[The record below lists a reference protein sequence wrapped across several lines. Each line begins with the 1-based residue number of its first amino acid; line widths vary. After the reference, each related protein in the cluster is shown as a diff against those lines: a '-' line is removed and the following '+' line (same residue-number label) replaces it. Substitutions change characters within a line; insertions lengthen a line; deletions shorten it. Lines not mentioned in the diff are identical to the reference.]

1 MTVEDSVATAVPLS
15 GDLLRREFMS
25 SIGAVTLGIVTMRDR
40 SLRIGPLELIRFG
53 PPRTSAHGV
62 SWPIEGGLLA
72 AAPGGRF
79 DITSED
85 GRLRATLDGYRP
97 RLPRALYEKTQLR
110 LHHGL
115 VRVQLLRLAEF
126 APLGEPASVGARM
139 AAAAID
145 IATCAGFS
153 LVLARRRRFGA
164 FLRITAAY
172 HVVSWSTTGRTLG
185 GRIMRQR
192 VVSVDGSR
200 LSLAQAL
207 LRLASP
213 FQDHVSATTV
223 IQDRL

>member
-1 MTVEDSVATAVPLS
+1 MTVEDAVATSAPLS

-25 SIGAVTLGIVTMRDR
+25 SISAVTRGIVTMRDR
-40 SLRIGPLELIRFG
+40 SLRIGPVELIRFG

-62 SWPIEGGLLA
+62 SWPIAGGLLA

-79 DITSED
+79 DIASED
-85 GRLRATLDGYRP
+85 GRLRARLDGYRP

-115 VRVQLLRLAEF
+115 VRVQLLRLAQF
-126 APLGEPASVGARM
+126 APLGEPASSGARI

-145 IATCAGFS
+145 MATCAGFS

-164 FLRITAAY
+164 FLRIAAAY

-200 LSLAQAL
+200 LSLVQAL

-223 IQDRL
+223 IQDRF